1 MSDNRPVFLN
11 LTKMKFPVP
20 AITSILHRI
29 SGVLMFLFLPLL
41 FYLLSVSLKSSAS
54 FDAFFRL
61 VGSASMKLILWV
73 GLSAVIYHI
82 FAGLRHLFMDFGFGE
97 TLQAGRVTAY
107 AVIILGVVGAVIA
120 GVWIW

>member
-54 FDAFFRL
+54 FDAFLSL
-61 VGSASMKLILWV
+61 VSSAPMKLILWA